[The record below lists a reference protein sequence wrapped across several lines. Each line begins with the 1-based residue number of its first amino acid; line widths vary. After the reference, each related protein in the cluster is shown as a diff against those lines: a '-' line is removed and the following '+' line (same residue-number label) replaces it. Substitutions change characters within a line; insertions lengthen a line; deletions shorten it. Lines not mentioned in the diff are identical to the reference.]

1 MDSVIMDSV
10 IMDSVIMDSVIMDSV
25 IAEQPVNWRETRRL
39 RAWELVQKGWK
50 QADVAEVLGVT
61 PGAVSQWGRTARQ
74 EGPQALRHRKP
85 TGSPSRLNRRQ
96 LRQLPRLLAQ
106 GPAAFGFSGEIW
118 TRRRVAQVIKEQF
131 GVSCHPAHAGRML
144 KSCGF
149 SRQKPALRAPATV
162 GGRGGHPGLAGAALP
177 ATEKRP

>member
-1 MDSVIMDSV
+1 
-10 IMDSVIMDSVIMDSV
+10 MDSV
-25 IAEQPVNWRETRRL
+25 IAEQPVNWREARRL
-39 RAWELVQKGWK
+39 RAWELVQRGWK
-50 QADVAEVLGVT
+50 QADVAGALGVT
-61 PGAVSQWGRTARQ
+61 PGAVSQWVRAARQ

-118 TRRRVAQVIKEQF
+118 TRQRVAQVIKEQF
-131 GVSCHPAHAGRML
+131 GVSYHPAHVGRIL

-149 SRQKPALRAPATV
+149 SRQKPALRAAQRDEDAIRDWREQRFPQLKKSLERGQNHPV
-162 GGRGGHPGLAGAALP
+162 G
-177 ATEKRP
+177 